1 MKKIVKKLFL
11 PAVLIFL
18 IAMLLLGA
26 AFAVKPFGDVFFSLC
41 FGSCYGCDGEAV
53 LYQDGR
59 KTVLPVYKAAHK
71 PFLLVGPYNFGD
83 YEDFFFVNKK
93 QVLGTAIDKGGDA
106 WFRIGKCLFI
116 LDDLNHWDVLR
127 IPWWDYMS
135 DPAAK
140 SEYDISGKKRI
151 YIFPLDPSNSTA
163 RLEINEKLFTD
174 DMLDAYNVTNAR
186 RSSRQRSVKKR

>member
-1 MKKIVKKLFL
+1 MKKAIKIF
-11 PAVLIFL
+11 VLTTTIIFL
-18 IAMLLLGA
+18 TAILLFGA
-26 AFAVKPFGDVFFSLC
+26 AFAIKPFGDVFFSFC
-41 FGSCYGCDGEAV
+41 FGSCYVCDGEAV

-59 KTVLPVYKAAHK
+59 KTVLPVYKAADK

-93 QVLGTAIDKGGDA
+93 QVIGTAIDKGGDA
-106 WFRIGKCLFI
+106 WFRIGKYLFI

-140 SEYDISGKKRI
+140 SEYDTSGKNRI
-151 YIFPLDPSNSTA
+151 YIFPLDPSNSMTC
-163 RLEINEKLFTD
+163 LEITKKLFTD
-174 DMLDAYNVTNAR
+174 DMVDAYNVTNE
-186 RSSRQRSVKKR
+186 KDF

>member
-1 MKKIVKKLFL
+1 MKKAIKIFILTTTI
-11 PAVLIFL
+11 IFL
-18 IAMLLLGA
+18 TAILLFGT
-26 AFAVKPFGDVFFSLC
+26 AFAVKPFGDVFFSFY
-41 FGSCYGCDGEAV
+41 FGSCYVCDGEAV

-59 KTVLPVYKAAHK
+59 KTVLPVYKAADK

-93 QVLGTAIDKGGDA
+93 QVIGTAIDKGGDA
-106 WFRIGKCLFI
+106 WFRIGKYLFI

-140 SEYDISGKKRI
+140 SEYDTSGKNRI
-151 YIFPLDPSNSTA
+151 YIFPLDPSNSMTC
-163 RLEINEKLFTD
+163 LEITEKLFTD
-174 DMLDAYNVTNAR
+174 DMVDAYNVTNE
-186 RSSRQRSVKKR
+186 KDF

>member
-1 MKKIVKKLFL
+1 MKKTVKKLFL
-11 PAVLIFL
+11 TATLIFL
-18 IAMLLLGA
+18 TAMLLLGA
-26 AFAVKPFGDVFFSLC
+26 AFAVKPFGDVFFSFC
-41 FGSCYGCDGEAV
+41 FGSCYVCTGEAV

-59 KTVLPVYKAAHK
+59 NTLLPVYKAADK

-93 QVLGTAIDKGGDA
+93 QVIGTAIDKGGDA
-106 WFRIGKCLFI
+106 WFRIGKYLFI

-135 DPAAK
+135 APAAK
-140 SEYDISGKKRI
+140 IEYDRSRQNRI

-163 RLEINEKLFTD
+163 RLEIAEKLFTA
-174 DMLDAYNVTNAR
+174 DMVDAYNVT
-186 RSSRQRSVKKR
+186 QK

>member
-1 MKKIVKKLFL
+1 MKKAIKIF
-11 PAVLIFL
+11 VLTTTVIFL
-18 IAMLLLGA
+18 TAILLFWA
-26 AFAVKPFGDVFFSLC
+26 AFAVKPFGDVFFSFY
-41 FGSCYGCDGEAV
+41 FGSCYVCDGEAV

-59 KTVLPVYKAAHK
+59 KTVLPVYKAADK

-93 QVLGTAIDKGGDA
+93 QVIGTAIDKGGDA
-106 WFRIGKCLFI
+106 WFRIGKYLFI

-140 SEYDISGKKRI
+140 SDYDTSGKNRI
-151 YIFPLDPSNSTA
+151 YIFPLDPSNSMTC
-163 RLEINEKLFTD
+163 LEISEKLFTD
-174 DMLDAYNVTNAR
+174 DMVDAYNVTNE
-186 RSSRQRSVKKR
+186 KDF